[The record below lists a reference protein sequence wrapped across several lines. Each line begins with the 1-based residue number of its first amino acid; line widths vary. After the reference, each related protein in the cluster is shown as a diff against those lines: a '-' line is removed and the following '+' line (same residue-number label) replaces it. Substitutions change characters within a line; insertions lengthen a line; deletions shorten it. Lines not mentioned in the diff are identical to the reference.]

1 MKVLIIEATPAT
13 PHAETGLE
21 IAIKEKLS
29 GSSVV
34 YAPIFHLLPILVW
47 RSNINGRRLEAGADS
62 LEDWIAYLV
71 SQVKDYAEIDVFN
84 LNTVP
89 DYLTEEIRRDPFGF
103 HYEGHDFGA
112 LVKSNAVQLFNTVD
126 CAQIISTN
134 YGACLLLAQTAI
146 LSYNIALFLLER
158 HGPELVYFFNGR
170 TIGSWPI
177 YLACRKR
184 GVRTIIHERG
194 ATKDKYSLWA
204 RPPQYQ
210 EILKEEIH
218 NFSLGRSADV
228 ARHAAATFY
237 FRQKRGKT
245 TNYGFNNQNQDHDA
259 IVCLE
264 GLSDKYVVYLTSS
277 NSEIFLMPG
286 QDVRNALGSQED
298 AVATLAQV
306 CRQVGVQLIIKMHP
320 GTPEAER
327 HLYDHL
333 SNGTACIVVSPSSKI
348 SSYRLAEGA
357 YRNISYG
364 STITWELLYY
374 GIHCAVLSD
383 TIGRGEAG
391 VVELAS
397 AEDIKSYLQSDLGA
411 VDSGYAVKFAD
422 FMSNYGVQFEYFH
435 AETLFAGVFSD
446 RLDGAK

>member
-103 HYEGHDFGA
+103 HYDGHDFGS
-112 LVKSNAVQLFNTVD
+112 LVRSNAVQLFNTVD
-126 CAQIISTN
+126 DAVILS
-134 YGACLLLAQTAI
+134 GKFDVCLMLAQTAM
-146 LSYNIALFLLER
+146 LAYNLALLLLKR
-158 HGPELVYFFNGR
+158 HSPELVYFFNGR

-177 YLACRKR
+177 FLACNKI
-184 GVRTIIHERG
+184 GVRTLVHERG
-194 ATKDKYSLWA
+194 ATKDKYSLWT
-204 RPPQYQ
+204 RPPQFQ
-210 EILKEEIH
+210 ELLKEEIH
-218 NFSLGRSADV
+218 KFSLGRSHDV

-237 FRQKRGKT
+237 FRQKRGKI
-245 TNYGFNNQNQDHDA
+245 TNFGFNNRNQDHEAD
-259 IVCLE
+259 VLLD
-264 GLSDKYVVYLTSS
+264 GLLDRYVVYFTTS
-277 NSEIFLMPG
+277 NNEVLLMPG
-286 QDVRNALGSQED
+286 QDVRNGLGSQED
-298 AVATLAQV
+298 AVGTLARV
-306 CRQVGVQLIIKMHP
+306 CSDLGVQLIIKMHP
-320 GTPEAER
+320 GTPEAEW

-333 SNGTACIVVSPSSKI
+333 ASSPGCIVVPPSSKL

-383 TIGRGEAG
+383 TIGRGEPG

-435 AETLFAGVFSD
+435 AETLFAGVFTD